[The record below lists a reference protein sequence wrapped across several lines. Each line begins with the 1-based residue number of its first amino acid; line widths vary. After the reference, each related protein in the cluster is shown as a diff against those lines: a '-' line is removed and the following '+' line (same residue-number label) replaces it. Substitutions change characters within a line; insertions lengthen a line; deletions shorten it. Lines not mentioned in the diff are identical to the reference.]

1 MTVCMT
7 HETSSFSHNHAAGEV
22 GCIATV
28 RFQFKFAVQ
37 AELARRLPCAVLKV
51 QVVVHPAGRRRV
63 AVPAIV
69 DLGPAAFLTVV
80 LGTTKRSS
88 RRNC

>member
-1 MTVCMT
+1 MYHLLIITQVLLAASIVGAS
-7 HETSSFSHNHAAGEV
+7 TSE
-22 GCIATV
+22 
-28 RFQFKFAVQ
+28 R
-37 AELARRLPCAVLKV
+37 ARRLPGAVLEV
-51 QVVVHPAGRRRV
+51 QVGVHPAGRRRV

-69 DLGPAAFLTVV
+69 DLGPAAVLAVV

>member
-1 MTVCMT
+1 MA
-7 HETSSFSHNHAAGEV
+7 HEVPSSSYNHAASEV
-22 GCIATV
+22 GYIATV
-28 RFQFKFAVQ
+28 RFQSKLAVQ
-37 AELARRLPCAVLKV
+37 AELARRLPGAVLEV
-51 QVVVHPAGRRRV
+51 HVVVLPAGRRRV

-69 DLGPAAFLTVV
+69 DLGPAAVLAVV